1 MRYIMSMAGG
11 AGFALVL
18 GLGLWRGVAWPTA
31 LLGGLLAAV
40 GFGRMARLWMEMI
53 LKGREDSL
61 LARQATA
68 HEAAK
73 TEAETEFPAAK
84 EKKDFQPPVE

>member
-1 MRYIMSMAGG
+1 MSMAGA

-40 GFGRMARLWMEMI
+40 GFGLMARLWMEMI
-53 LKGREDSL
+53 LKGLEDSL
-61 LARQATA
+61 LARQAAA
-68 HEAAK
+68 HEEAK
-73 TEAETEFPAAK
+73 AEAETEFPAAK
-84 EKKDFQPPVE
+84 EKKGLQLPVE